1 MSRNVLVTGGAGYV
15 GAMLVPKLLARGHH
29 VTVLDTYYFG
39 REPLSA
45 LRGAAGLREI
55 EADIRDRDA
64 VRRAVSGCDSVIHLA
79 CISNDPSF
87 ELDPQLAKSIN
98 YDAFEPL
105 IVASRRAGVR
115 RFVFVSS
122 SSVYGVSEAERVT
135 EDHPLR
141 SLTDYSKYKALCEP
155 IVLAAQNSDFTT
167 LVLRPATVC
176 GFSTR
181 MRFDLSVNIL
191 TNHAVNKR
199 KITVF
204 GGTQTRPN
212 IHIEDITDLYADVLD
227 MPDEKIAGEIFN
239 AGYQNHTLARL
250 AEIVKDVV
258 ERELPELAPIAIETT
273 PTNDNRSY
281 RVDSEKIAR
290 VLGFRPR
297 RTIEDA
303 VSDLCAAFRAKRF
316 PYGIDD
322 PRYYNVQLMKAGM
335 SARTNGSS
343 LSASARAVLS

>member
-1 MSRNVLVTGGAGYV
+1 MSRKVLVTGGAGYV
-15 GAMLVPKLLARGHH
+15 GAMLVPKLLGRGDA

-39 REPLSA
+39 HDPLAS
-45 LRGAAGLREI
+45 LHGAAGLREV
-55 EADIRDRDA
+55 EGDLRDRDA
-64 VRRAVSGCDSVIHLA
+64 IRRALEGCDTVIHLA

-87 ELDPQLAKSIN
+87 ELDPLLAKSIN
-98 YDAFEPL
+98 FDAFEPL
-105 IVASRRAGVR
+105 VEESKRAGVR

-135 EDHPLR
+135 EEHPLR
-141 SLTDYSKYKALCEP
+141 PLTDYSKYKALCEP
-155 IVLAAQNSDFTT
+155 VALAAQSPDFTVI
-167 LVLRPATVC
+167 VLRPATVC

-212 IHIEDITDLYADVLD
+212 IHIEDVTDLYVDILD
-227 MPDEKIAGEIFN
+227 EPAAKVAGEIFN
-239 AGYQNHTLARL
+239 VGYQNHTLARL
-250 AEIVKDVV
+250 AEIVKSVV
-258 ERELPELAPIAIETT
+258 EHELPDLAPIAIETT

-281 RVDSEKIAR
+281 RVESEKIAR
-290 VLGFRPR
+290 VLGFQPR

-303 VSDLCAAFRAKRF
+303 VRDLCRAFRNGRF
-316 PYGIDD
+316 PYAIDD
-322 PRYYNVQLMKAGM
+322 ERYYNVQLMKGAK
-335 SARTNGSS
+335 ARTNGSA
-343 LSASARAVLS
+343 LAASG

>member
-45 LRGAAGLREI
+45 LRGAAGLHEI
-55 EADIRDRDA
+55 VADIRDRDA

-87 ELDPQLAKSIN
+87 ELDPDLAKTIN

-105 IVASRRAGVR
+105 VEESKKAGVR

-135 EDHPLR
+135 EDHPLH

-155 IVLAAQNSDFTT
+155 ILLAAQSRDFTT

-191 TNHAVNKR
+191 TNHAVNNR

-227 MPDEKIAGEIFN
+227 EADEKIAGQIFN
-239 AGYQNHTLARL
+239 AGYQNHTIAKL
-250 AEIVKDVV
+250 AEISKAVV
-258 ERELPELAPIAIETT
+258 EEEFPQLAPIAIETT

-281 RVDSEKIAR
+281 RVDSEKIER

-303 VSDLCAAFRAKRF
+303 VRDLCRAFKNDRL
-316 PYGIDD
+316 PNSMTDE
-322 PRYYNVQLMKAGM
+322 RYFNVKLMK
-335 SARTNGSS
+335 S
-343 LSASARAVLS
+343 LTTVAA

>member
-1 MSRNVLVTGGAGYV
+1 MRPLRQILVTGGAGYV
-15 GAMLVPKLLARGHH
+15 GAMLVPKLLSRGDH
-29 VTVLDTYYFG
+29 VTVLDNYSFG
-39 REPLSA
+39 DEPLASV
-45 LRGAAGLREI
+45 RGAAGLREVK
-55 EADIRDRDA
+55 ADLRDRDA
-64 VRRAVSGCDSVIHLA
+64 VRRSLEGCQAVIHLA

-98 YDAFEPL
+98 FDAFEPL
-105 IVASRRAGVR
+105 VEESRRAGVR

-135 EDHPLR
+135 EDHPLVP
-141 SLTDYSKYKALCEP
+141 LTDYSKYKALCEP
-155 IVLAAQNSDFTT
+155 IVLAANSPEFTT

-176 GFSTR
+176 GYSTR

-191 TNHAVNKR
+191 TSHAVNKR

-212 IHIEDITDLYADVLD
+212 IHIDDVTELYADILD
-227 MPDEKIAGEIFN
+227 ERSERIAGEVFN
-239 AGYQNHTLARL
+239 VGYQNHTLARL
-250 AEIVKDVV
+250 AEIVKTVV
-258 ERELPELAPIAIETT
+258 ERELPELSPIDIETT

-290 VLGFRPR
+290 VLGFKPR

-303 VSDLCAAFRAKRF
+303 VRDLCRAFRNGNF
-316 PYGIDD
+316 PYPLDD
-322 PRYYNVQLMKAGM
+322 KRYYNVQLMKDL
-335 SARTNGSS
+335 TT
-343 LSASARAVLS
+343 AVGAV

>member
-1 MSRNVLVTGGAGYV
+1 MNRSVLVTGGAGYV
-15 GAMLVPKLLARGHH
+15 GAMLVPKLLARGYR

-39 REPLSA
+39 REPLET

-55 EADIRDRDA
+55 EGDLRDRSA
-64 VRRAVSGCDSVIHLA
+64 VRRALDGCDSVIHLA
-79 CISNDPSF
+79 CMSNDPSF
-87 ELDPQLAKSIN
+87 ELDPALAKTIN
-98 YDAFEPL
+98 YDAFAPL
-105 IVASRRAGVR
+105 VEDSRRAGVR

-122 SSVYGVSEAERVT
+122 SSVYGVSDAERVT

-141 SLTDYSKYKALCEP
+141 PLTDYSKYKALCEP
-155 IVLAAQNSDFTT
+155 VLLDAQSPDFTT

-191 TNHAVNKR
+191 TSHAVNKR

-212 IHIEDITDLYADVLD
+212 IHIEDVTDLYVDVLD
-227 MPDEKIAGEIFN
+227 ERDELIAGEIFN
-239 AGYQNHTLARL
+239 VGYQNHTLANL
-250 AEIVKDVV
+250 AEIVKGVV
-258 ERELPELAPIAIETT
+258 EHELPHLAPIDIETT

-290 VLGFRPR
+290 TLRFRPR
-297 RTIEDA
+297 RSIEDA
-303 VSDLCAAFRAKRF
+303 VRDMCRAFRNDKF
-316 PYGIDD
+316 PYPMNDE
-322 PRYYNVQLMKAGM
+322 RYYNVQLMKNKG
-335 SARTNGSS
+335 
-343 LSASARAVLS
+343 AVVTAA

>member
-1 MSRNVLVTGGAGYV
+1 MSSVLVTGGAGYV
-15 GAMLVPKLLARGHH
+15 GAMLVPKLLARGHKL
-29 VTVLDTYYFG
+29 TVLDTYYYG
-39 REPLSA
+39 RDPLAA
-45 LRGAAGLREI
+45 LRGAENLREV
-55 EADIRDRDA
+55 EGDLRDRST
-64 VRRAVSGCDSVIHLA
+64 VRRALEGCDAVLHLA

-87 ELDPQLAKSIN
+87 ELDPELGKSIN
-98 YDAFEPL
+98 FDAFEPL
-105 IVASRRAGVR
+105 LDDSKAAGVR
-115 RFVFVSS
+115 RFVYVSS

-135 EDHPLR
+135 EDHPLLP
-141 SLTDYSKYKALCEP
+141 LTDYSKYKAMCEP
-155 IVLAAQNSDFTT
+155 QLLAAQSADFTT

-212 IHIEDITDLYADVLD
+212 IHIDDITDLYVDVLD
-227 MPDEKIAGEIFN
+227 ERAELIAGQIFN
-239 AGYQNHTLARL
+239 AGYQNHTIARL
-250 AEIVKDVV
+250 AEIVKEVV
-258 ERELPELAPIAIETT
+258 EHEFPHLAPITIETT

-281 RVDSEKIAR
+281 RVDSERIEK

-303 VSDLCAAFRAKRF
+303 VRDICRAFRVGRF
-316 PYGIDD
+316 PYPLDD
-322 PRYYNVQLMKAGM
+322 QRYSNVALMKNLA
-335 SARTNGSS
+335 
-343 LSASARAVLS
+343 AV